1 MNELPYHQDPQ
12 QAFQQAQEGTK
23 DVIDV
28 FENMDASG
36 NSYGH
41 QLKHLQTEIN
51 EAYQQIENAMEV
63 ATEHQRVQLQKF
75 QNDLRSIV
83 EQVNQ

>member
-1 MNELPYHQDPQ
+1 MMPYHQNPQ

-23 DVIDV
+23 DVMNV
-28 FENMDASG
+28 FENLDN
-36 NSYGH
+36 NSAAFGH
-41 QLKHLQTEIN
+41 QLNHLKHEIN

-75 QNDLRSIV
+75 QTDLKAIV
-83 EQVNQ
+83 DAVNK

>member
-1 MNELPYHQDPQ
+1 MPYHQNPQ

-28 FENMDASG
+28 FENLDYDGSA
-36 NSYGH
+36 YGH
-41 QLKHLQTEIN
+41 QLNHLKHEIN

-63 ATEHQRVQLQKF
+63 ATDHQRIQLQKF
-75 QNDLRSIV
+75 QTDLKAIV
-83 EQVNQ
+83 DEVNKH